1 MKFFSKVVFICN
13 LCFVA
18 SVILRFVE
26 KAKQQQEDFRGLVLA
41 KPLES
46 TLVVLGYSAIIINAI
61 FFIVY
66 LLAAAAKKTKQVPR
80 WIVIANLVFFV
91 IQIYYFF
98 FSNF

>member
-1 MKFFSKVVFICN
+1 
-13 LCFVA
+13 VA

-46 TLVVLGYSAIIINAI
+46 TLAVLGYGAILVNAV
-61 FFIVY
+61 FLLVY
-66 LLAAAAKKTKQVPR
+66 VFAAAAKKTKQIPR
-80 WIVIANLVFFV
+80 WIVIANLVFFI

-98 FSNF
+98 ISDF